1 MWILTVL
8 FPGGVTLDTF
18 LKLLSL
24 LMGGRKDRLQGSCV
38 SSTITKVTLP
48 APGCP
53 WDSQG
58 LIPASGPAMLPGQVA
73 PTPSLKWRVVIT
85 GLPTHPLLLPSGPK
99 GSLGLHKFSQDTWK
113 IQLAPSPAKFSRTVA
128 GVGIGLECLTLEG
141 SFLLPSEAS
150 SRPGTSQPHPGSG
163 APWGGRRCLRTAEG
177 PAELEGSAGWGRG
190 GSVVGGG
197 VWVEGFPPLPRQPGQ
212 GSVQYTGELWPQL
225 GRGAGLPS
233 GLRSGSAQNADSLLR
248 VKVIVV

>member
-1 MWILTVL
+1 
-8 FPGGVTLDTF
+8 
-18 LKLLSL
+18 
-24 LMGGRKDRLQGSCV
+24 
-38 SSTITKVTLP
+38 
-48 APGCP
+48 
-53 WDSQG
+53 
-58 LIPASGPAMLPGQVA
+58 MLPGQVA

-190 GSVVGGG
+190 GSVVGGASG
-197 VWVEGFPPLPRQPGQ
+197 WRDF
-212 GSVQYTGELWPQL
+212 
-225 GRGAGLPS
+225 LPS
-233 GLRSGSAQNADSLLR
+233 PDSLARGPCSTRGSSGLSWGEVQGCR
-248 VKVIVV
+248 PDLGADPPRMQILSSG